1 VAAAVGRELV
11 RAGFFAPVD
20 LLVAFL
26 VGFLALVVRFAAVRV
41 FLLVALA
48 FGRFLVVLRLL
59 VARAFVREDRFFAMP
74 SR

>member
-1 VAAAVGRELV
+1 VAPAVACVLL
-11 RAGFFAPVD
+11 RAGFFAPGA

-26 VGFLALVVRFAAVRV
+26 VGFLALVVRFAAVRA

-48 FGRFLVVLRLL
+48 LGRFLVVLRLL